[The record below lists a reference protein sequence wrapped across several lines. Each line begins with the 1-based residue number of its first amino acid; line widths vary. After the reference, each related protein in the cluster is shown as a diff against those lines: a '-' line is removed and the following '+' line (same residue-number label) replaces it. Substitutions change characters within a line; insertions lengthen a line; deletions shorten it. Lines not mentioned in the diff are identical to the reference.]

1 MKDVVVEGPA
11 PQMMIGATVRAQLDA
26 LEVND
31 QGDRFL
37 GYGEEHAWTHKSCLW
52 NLPYFDDLLLPHN
65 IDVMHTKKNIAEA
78 IFSTI
83 MDISDKTKDNIK
95 ARVDQARL
103 CDRAKLGMAPPRAG
117 KSWRKPKADFILTK
131 AQRREVLEW
140 FQMLMFYNGYA
151 ANLKKEVNLA
161 TM

>member
-11 PQMMIGATVRAQLDA
+11 PQMMISAAVHAQLDA
-26 LEVND
+26 LEVNN
-31 QGDRFL
+31 QGDCFL

-65 IDVMHTKKNIAEA
+65 IDVMHTEKNIAEA
-78 IFSTI
+78 IFGTI
-83 MDISDKTKDNIK
+83 MDIPDKTKDNVK

-103 CDRAKLGMAPPRAG
+103 CNRPKLDMAPPG
-117 KSWRKPKADFILTK
+117 GEKSWRKPKADFVLIK

-140 FQMLMFYNGYA
+140 FQTLMFPNG
-151 ANLKKEVNLA
+151 L
-161 TM
+161 